1 VSRRRLWLAVALGGA
16 VGIGSGFWSKKTSRT
31 SRSSDYDRDLAAL
44 VLDDAAGAGR
54 ALEPA
59 AQVRRAGWLQR
70 RGSLTG
76 NPEDL
81 VEALRLI
88 EAATAVGD
96 ASDPVAL
103 MAAMLALDLHR
114 VGDARRWLA
123 GVSDR
128 DLWLVA
134 ATEGDLAVQDGRLDE
149 AAARYAKARAAHP
162 GWEVLARLANLGTL
176 RGDRDGADR
185 LYAEAEADVDAKSM
199 RTFAWLEVQRGRAAF
214 ARGRFDEARLRY
226 DRAARAYSGDW
237 QVEARRAELAAAR
250 GEGALALAAYTR
262 VAEQSGSPEIAQATG
277 ELHAYLGRPAEAAL
291 WYQRALVGYTRSVE
305 RGEVHYLHALAG
317 FHADVSGDAAAAL
330 RWAEKDHALR
340 PGVAAVRDQL
350 AWALFRAGRLDDA
363 RRESASALAMGAPD
377 THALYHAAM
386 LALAAGRS
394 DEGAALLQR
403 VASLNPVYM
412 TTFHA
417 HH

>member
-1 VSRRRLWLAVALGGA
+1 MLLGLVAVVVWRSQRRPLA
-16 VGIGSGFWSKKTSRT
+16 
-31 SRSSDYDRDLAAL
+31 SDYDRDRAAL
-44 VLDDAAGAGR
+44 EREIAADDGR
-54 ALEPA
+54 APDPA

-76 NPEDL
+76 NPEDMAL
-81 VEALRLI
+81 ALRLI
-88 EAATAVGD
+88 DAATAAGG

-114 VGDARRWLA
+114 LGDARRWLA
-123 GVSDR
+123 GVRDR

-134 ATEGDLAVQDGRLDE
+134 ATEGDLAVQDGRLDQ
-149 AAARYAKARAAHP
+149 AAALYARARAAHP
-162 GWEVLARLANLGTL
+162 GWEVLARLANLNAL
-176 RGDRDGADR
+176 RGARDGADQ
-185 LYAEAEADVDAKSM
+185 LYERAEADVDAKSM
-199 RTFAWLEVQRGRAAF
+199 RTFAWLEVQRGRGAF

-250 GEGALALAAYTR
+250 GEGAEAIAAYTR
-262 VAEQSGSPEIAQATG
+262 VAERTGSPDIAQALG
-277 ELHAYLGRPAEAAL
+277 ELYSYLGRPADAAPWYQQAEAA
-291 WYQRALVGYTRSVE
+291 YTRSVE
-305 RGEVHYLHALAG
+305 RGEVHYLHALAA

-330 RWAEKDHALR
+330 HWSEKDRELR

-350 AWALFRAGRLDDA
+350 AWALFRAGRVDDA
-363 RRESASALAMGAPD
+363 RRESAAVLAMGMPD

-386 LALAAGRS
+386 IALAAGRS
-394 DEGAALLQR
+394 DEGGALLRRVAAL
-403 VASLNPVYM
+403 NPFYT